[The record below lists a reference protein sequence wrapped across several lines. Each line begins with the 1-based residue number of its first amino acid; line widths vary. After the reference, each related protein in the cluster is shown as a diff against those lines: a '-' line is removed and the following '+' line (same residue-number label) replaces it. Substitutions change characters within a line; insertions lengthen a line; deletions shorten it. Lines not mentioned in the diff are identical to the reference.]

1 MPMIRFITSYT
12 YDNAQKLEM
21 SKIVQN
27 TMEQFFD
34 TPKNDRFHIF
44 EHFNQGQILVDPDY
58 WVKTAR
64 TERFILL
71 YITSGK
77 DRTAE
82 QKSNLM
88 LHVSKQLNQIF
99 DIPEQDIMFVI
110 VQNKIEDW
118 CFGHAQRADLYL
130 ESITHS
136 TS

>member
-12 YDNAQKLEM
+12 YDNAQKLQM

-27 TMEQFFD
+27 AMEQFFD

-77 DRTAE
+77 D
-82 QKSNLM
+82 S
-88 LHVSKQLNQIF
+88 
-99 DIPEQDIMFVI
+99 
-110 VQNKIEDW
+110 
-118 CFGHAQRADLYL
+118 
-130 ESITHS
+130 
-136 TS
+136 